1 MLNPAGAGPGDAS
14 QQGAF
19 QRGANLSPLPPVPM
33 QRQRGNAASCYE
45 SPQWETL
52 APGVRGRHGEVKFR
66 VLPRHQPGDEA
77 GIPVWNQALKLLS
90 GAFGD
95 VQEAACSRTGKFGI
109 RMALCR
115 TAVLCVDDSL
125 TCACV
130 FAVLRRSTCRGVS
143 DAMTVSGTDSAA
155 GTPQVFEKA
164 AAHECVF
171 YVLCRS
177 CTLPLTSRIVYKAW
191 QSSWS
196 PNCPTWREARAAWCV

>member
-77 GIPVWNQALKLLS
+77 GIPVWNQALK
-90 GAFGD
+90 
-95 VQEAACSRTGKFGI
+95 
-109 RMALCR
+109 
-115 TAVLCVDDSL
+115 DDSL

-164 AAHECVF
+164 AAHACVF

-177 CTLPLTSRIVYKAW
+177 CTSPLTSRIVCKAW
-191 QSSWS
+191 QSLWS